1 MSQTNMQDLVRLDLH
16 EPIWDRFFS
25 VSPLVVIGTKEAE
38 GGYDLAPKHRAMPLG
53 CNNYFGFICTP
64 RHHTYHNA
72 LREGVFTVSFPRP
85 DQVIATSLAA
95 APRCDN
101 EAKIS
106 LAAIP
111 TVRASLI
118 DGILLEN
125 AYLWLECA
133 LDRII
138 DGFGENSLIAGRI
151 VVAQVHKE
159 TLRDLD
165 VDDQDILTRMPLLA
179 YISPGRYAA
188 IDRTQSFPFHS
199 GFKT

>member
-1 MSQTNMQDLVRLDLH
+1 MQDLVRLDLH

-25 VSPLVVIGTKEAE
+25 VSPLVVVGTKEAE

-101 EAKIS
+101 EAKMS

-159 TLRDLD
+159 SLRDLD

-179 YISPGRYAA
+179 YISPGRYAT